1 MNQYRLIFILFIGL
15 ITTTAFAQNK
25 ISGKLSDH
33 DTREALPYA
42 TVRLLQQD
50 LTFVAGTVTDSL
62 GHYRISDIK
71 NGDYLI
77 YFSTV
82 GYKPKVIQVSVRQ
95 DTNLPMVEMES
106 DNVMLGEVIIKRNTY
121 QHKQDHLLIIPD
133 REQVKHAGT
142 GYDLLYNLMIPGL
155 DVDRLNG
162 KVSTL
167 GNEIG
172 LYINGRKVD
181 YREVQSLRP
190 KDVIKIEYYDMPT
203 SKYIGDVAVINYIT
217 KHTETGGYISM
228 DGKQTIG
235 YLNGDYNTVFKL
247 AHKNTDYTF
256 FTGHTMNRYNSTMN
270 DDYESFSFFDS
281 EVDRHAVTQGGKIRN
296 NSQYAQL
303 NVSNRTSQRTL
314 VGKIAFVRNDT
325 PENNSFNLLKYT
337 GRYFMQQE
345 SFKNT
350 NQKGLMPSLELYGYF
365 NIKNNQY
372 FEMTLNGSYANNEY
386 IYMYQENQYNTLSTT
401 NEDIYTVFGHFKYG
415 IHLKKQQTLSVRFT
429 QYNNISSSLYQ
440 NNTSSEQNLLNT
452 QSILYLI
459 YDKKFGKTF
468 SLMVAPGLSSL
479 QYKLKGN
486 ERTGQFLPRLHIG
499 FTYRPN
505 LNQLLKFSGDIGNN
519 MPVISYLNTAEQE
532 IDPLVT
538 KRGNAQL
545 NTALFGVISLAYS
558 GTFNK
563 LNIQA
568 AIRYEGGKHITSQD
582 FFTEGN
588 KLIKSYRS
596 DVSANFLTG
605 NLSATLKIN
614 NHFHLK
620 ADGLWRHVNGFK
632 GVRDKLTN
640 FSASFQ
646 ANYFWKDLSCSIY
659 AKTKSASMGREFIH
673 TTTPARYGLSL
684 GWSHNE
690 WRIEAGT
697 ENPFTKHSLWKH
709 SIERDIYTYYNEMTS
724 RIYQQTGYVKVA
736 YTFDFGRKTSREQN
750 DVNRNINSAILKV
763 N

>member
-1 MNQYRLIFILFIGL
+1 
-15 ITTTAFAQNK
+15 
-25 ISGKLSDH
+25 
-33 DTREALPYA
+33 
-42 TVRLLQQD
+42 
-50 LTFVAGTVTDSL
+50 
-62 GHYRISDIK
+62 
-71 NGDYLI
+71 
-77 YFSTV
+77 
-82 GYKPKVIQVSVRQ
+82 
-95 DTNLPMVEMES
+95 
-106 DNVMLGEVIIKRNTY
+106 
-121 QHKQDHLLIIPD
+121 
-133 REQVKHAGT
+133 
-142 GYDLLYNLMIPGL
+142 
-155 DVDRLNG
+155 
-162 KVSTL
+162 
-167 GNEIG
+167 
-172 LYINGRKVD
+172 
-181 YREVQSLRP
+181 
-190 KDVIKIEYYDMPT
+190 
-203 SKYIGDVAVINYIT
+203 
-217 KHTETGGYISM
+217 
-228 DGKQTIG
+228 
-235 YLNGDYNTVFKL
+235 
-247 AHKNTDYTF
+247 
-256 FTGHTMNRYNSTMN
+256 
-270 DDYESFSFFDS
+270 
-281 EVDRHAVTQGGKIRN
+281 
-296 NSQYAQL
+296 
-303 NVSNRTSQRTL
+303 
-314 VGKIAFVRNDT
+314 
-325 PENNSFNLLKYT
+325 
-337 GRYFMQQE
+337 
-345 SFKNT
+345 
-350 NQKGLMPSLELYGYF
+350 
-365 NIKNNQY
+365 
-372 FEMTLNGSYANNEY
+372 
-386 IYMYQENQYNTLSTT
+386 
-401 NEDIYTVFGHFKYG
+401 
-415 IHLKKQQTLSVRFT
+415 
-429 QYNNISSSLYQ
+429 
-440 NNTSSEQNLLNT
+440 
-452 QSILYLI
+452 
-459 YDKKFGKTF
+459 
-468 SLMVAPGLSSL
+468 
-479 QYKLKGN
+479 
-486 ERTGQFLPRLHIG
+486 
-499 FTYRPN
+499 
-505 LNQLLKFSGDIGNN
+505 